1 MSKSPNGGS
10 SPKDPN
16 SKYDLSKINAR
27 VDRVN
32 VSGLLR
38 THNDYVMR
46 AAEGLFKA
54 NNFQQLML
62 EAMAAKSY
70 LHELG
75 IFKDVSVH
83 IDISRGADATPQGYE
98 VTLKGKEYTRIM
110 GSAGTEIG
118 QNEGSLRTELT
129 IPNILGRGESISLQ
143 GSYSSTRANDLQLK
157 FWKPFFHTRFRENRP
172 EISFS
177 IFRQT
182 DRYDISS
189 FQTTNLGYLLDFS
202 AHTMLGVDLTHSL
215 QYENSIRDVGLLNK
229 SVPFAIRDHS
239 GPKLASLLRYSL
251 IFDNRDASVFP
262 TRGFL
267 LKSVNEYCGLG
278 GNIAYT
284 SSTAHGEMNVPLFA
298 GLVAQFCAR
307 VGVLKETKKT
317 TVLPINNLFYC
328 GGPLTL
334 RGFKY
339 GGAGPV
345 IDGTPIGAQTFWC
358 TGAHLWTPLPFA
370 GVFKGLASHFRLHFF
385 YNMGNSNSFTT
396 DNMRSAFGL
405 GLAVKL
411 AERARIELNYCV
423 PVRRQSTD
431 KVLNGFQ
438 FGIGYEFV

>member
-1 MSKSPNGGS
+1 
-10 SPKDPN
+10 
-16 SKYDLSKINAR
+16 
-27 VDRVN
+27 
-32 VSGLLR
+32 
-38 THNDYVMR
+38 
-46 AAEGLFKA
+46 
-54 NNFQQLML
+54 
-62 EAMAAKSY
+62 
-70 LHELG
+70 
-75 IFKDVSVH
+75 
-83 IDISRGADATPQGYE
+83 
-98 VTLKGKEYTRIM
+98 M

-157 FWKPFFHTRFRENRP
+157 FWKPFYHTRFRENRP
-172 EISFS
+172 EMSFS
-177 IFRQT
+177 VFRQT

-189 FQTTNLGYLLDFS
+189 FQTTNLGYLVDFS
-202 AHTMLGVDLTHSL
+202 AHTMLGLDLTHSL
-215 QYENSIRDVGLLNK
+215 QYENSIRDLGLLNK
-229 SVPFAIRDHS
+229 SVPFAIREHC

-251 IFDNRDASVFP
+251 IYDNRDGSVFP
-262 TRGFL
+262 TRGIL

-284 SSTAHGEMNVPLFA
+284 SSTAHGEVNVPLFA
-298 GLVAQFCAR
+298 GLVAQFCGR
-307 VGVLKETKKT
+307 VGVMKETKKT
-317 TVLPINNLFYC
+317 TMLPINNMFYC

-370 GVFKGLASHFRLHFF
+370 GVFKGLASHFRMHFF
-385 YNMGNSNSFTT
+385 YNMGNSNSFST
-396 DNMRSAFGL
+396 DNMRSAYGM
-405 GLAVKL
+405 GIAVKL

>member
-1 MSKSPNGGS
+1 MPKSGRDGGASK
-10 SPKDPN
+10 D
-16 SKYDLSKINAR
+16 SKYDLSKISAR

-46 AAEGLFKA
+46 AADGLFKA
-54 NNFQQLML
+54 SNFQDLML
-62 EAMAAKSY
+62 EAMSAKSY

-83 IDISRGADATPQGYE
+83 IDVSRGADASPQGYE
-98 VTLKGKEYTRIM
+98 VTFKGNEMSRLM

-129 IPNILGRGESISLQ
+129 FPNILGRGENISLQ

-157 FWKPFFHTRFRENRP
+157 FGKPFFHTRFKENRP
-172 EISFS
+172 EMSFS

-189 FQTTNLGYLLDFS
+189 FQTTNIGYLLDFS
-202 AHTMLGVDLTHSL
+202 AHTMVGVDLTHSL

-229 SVPFAIRDHS
+229 SVPFAIRDHC
-239 GPKLASLLRYSL
+239 GPKLASLLRYSVVY
-251 IFDNRDASVFP
+251 DNRDGNVFP
-262 TRGFL
+262 TRGIY

-278 GNIAYT
+278 GNVAYT
-284 SSTAHGEMNVPLFA
+284 SSTAHGELNVPLFA

-307 VGVLKETKKT
+307 VGVVKETKNT
-317 TVLPINNLFYC
+317 TQLPISSLFYC

-334 RGFKY
+334 RGFKF

-345 IDGTPIGAQTFWC
+345 VEGTPIGAQSFWC
-358 TGAHLWTPLPFA
+358 TGAHLWAPLPFA
-370 GVFKGLASHFRLHFF
+370 GVFKNLASHFRMHFF
-385 YNMGNSNSFTT
+385 YNIGNNNSFNTE
-396 DNMRSAFGL
+396 NMRSAFGM

-423 PVRRQSTD
+423 PVRHQNTD
-431 KVLNGFQ
+431 RIHNGFQ
-438 FGIGYEFV
+438 FGIGYEFL